1 MSTFIGY
8 LVLGI
13 SQGLIYGLLALGLVL
28 VYKGSRVLNLAHP
41 YFGLLC
47 AFVAHWLTAEV
58 GFLPF
63 AKGSIARFCIAAP
76 IALAI
81 VGLNGWS
88 LEHNLIRRLRGAPR
102 LVGLVLTIA
111 LAQGTLGLV
120 GILFNRTEAQF
131 FRPRTLPPL
140 FTAHVKAGDLVL
152 AGGAIQVFIAVP
164 LIALGLA
171 AFFKYTRFGVAVRA
185 AAENGESARLLGVSE
200 NRVAS
205 FTWVAGSVLAG
216 ISGLLITV
224 HRGGLDIT
232 TLSTGFLV
240 RALAAALI
248 GGLTSLSGAIV
259 GGMVVGLSETL
270 LAWALTLFT
279 PPQIVAEILKPELLG
294 FLIVVAVLVFR
305 PGGLFGEREET
316 EDKVAFVPT
325 LRELPARL
333 RLTPVARWV
342 SRFGLALGLLVALL
356 ASLVGG
362 SRTNG
367 VLVIVVTY
375 AMVGVSLTVLMG
387 FTGQISLGHWALVGV
402 GAFATADLVG
412 RVGLPLPLALPAVV
426 VIGMLVSLVI
436 GLPALRIR
444 GLYLAVVTL
453 AFGFFCEFTVF
464 KTTFI
469 AGSQAGARWSPP
481 KYGPLDLSAASG
493 RPLFFFAVAL
503 LLLTLWV
510 VRNLARSR
518 TGRAFFALRENEKAA
533 ATLGVDLTRAKLLAF
548 AVSGGIAALAG
559 SIHAMNN
566 PIVLAAS
573 FPATTSLVL
582 ISVVMIGGI
591 GSLQG
596 AVYGAFLVAGLPSL
610 LQYDKGQFGRY
621 LVPFSTGILLLIV
634 IVRVKGGAAGLV
646 QDIRFRLVNMLVD
659 LAETPAN
666 PPATADQ

>member
-47 AFVAHWLTAEV
+47 AFLAHYLTAEV

-63 AKGSIARFCIAAP
+63 AKGSVARFCIAAP
-76 IALAI
+76 LSLIL

-88 LEHNLIRRLRGAPR
+88 IEHGLIRKLRGAPR

-120 GILFNRTEAQF
+120 GILFNRTESQF
-131 FRPRTLPPL
+131 ARPRVLPAF
-140 FTAHVKAGDLVL
+140 FTARVNAGDLAL
-152 AGGAIQVFIAVP
+152 SAGSIQVFIAVP

-171 AFFKYTRFGVAVRA
+171 AFFKYSRFGVAVRA
-185 AAENGESARLLGVSE
+185 AAENGESARLLGISA
-200 NRVAS
+200 NRVSA
-205 FTWVAGSVLAG
+205 FTWITGSVLAG

-224 HRGGLDIT
+224 QRGGLDIA

-248 GGLTSLSGAIV
+248 GGLTSLPGAIV
-259 GGMVVGLSETL
+259 GGLAVGISETL
-270 LAWALTLFT
+270 LQYVLSVTT
-279 PPQIVAEILKPELLG
+279 PPQFLAEVLKPELLG
-294 FLIVVAVLVFR
+294 FVIVIGVLLFR
-305 PGGLFGEREET
+305 PGGLFGQREET

-325 LRELPARL
+325 LRDLPAKL
-333 RLTPVARWV
+333 RDTTANRVL
-342 SRFGLALGLLVALL
+342 SRFGLGLGLFIAVL
-356 ASLVGG
+356 ASLTTG

-367 VLVIVVTY
+367 ILVNVVVY
-375 AMVGVSLTVLMG
+375 ALVGVSLTILMG

-402 GAFATADLVG
+402 GAFTTANLFS
-412 RVGLPLPLALPAVV
+412 RLHIPFFLTLPLVV
-426 VIGMLVSLVI
+426 LIGMGVSLLI

-453 AFGFFCEFTVF
+453 AFGFFCEFTIF

-469 AGSQAGARWSPP
+469 AGSQAGIRWDPP
-481 KYGPLDLSAASG
+481 KFGPLDLSAPSN
-493 RPLFFFAVAL
+493 RPLFFFSLAL
-503 LLLTLWV
+503 LALALWV
-510 VRNLARSR
+510 TRNIARSR
-518 TGRAFFALRENEKAA
+518 TGRSFYALRENEKAA
-533 ATLGVDLTRAKLLAF
+533 ATLGVDLTRVKLLAF

-559 SIHAMNN
+559 AVQAMNQST
-566 PIVLAAS
+566 VLAAS

-596 AVYGAFLVAGLPSL
+596 AVLGAFLVAGVPSL
-610 LQYDKGQFGRY
+610 IEIETNRY
-621 LVPFSTGILLLIV
+621 VVPVTTGILLLVV
-634 IVRVKGGAAGLV
+634 IVRARGGLAGLV
-646 QDIRFRLVNMLVD
+646 QEIKFRLVRSLVE
-659 LAETPAN
+659 LGETPTSPTPSA
-666 PPATADQ
+666 PAAQ

>member
-1 MSTFIGY
+1 MSTFVAYI
-8 LVLGI
+8 VLGI
-13 SQGLIYGLLALGLVL
+13 SQGLIFGLLALGLVL
-28 VYKGSRVLNLAHP
+28 VYKGSRILNLAHP

-47 AFVAHWLTAEV
+47 AFLAHWLTAEV

-63 AKGSIARFCIAAP
+63 EKGSVARFCIAAP
-76 IALAI
+76 LALAL

-88 LEHNLIRRLRGAPR
+88 IEHTLIRKLRGAPR

-120 GILFNRTEAQF
+120 GLIFTRTEDQF
-131 FRPRTLPPL
+131 FRPRELPAL
-140 FTAHVKAGDLVL
+140 FTARIQVGDLVL
-152 AGGAIQVFIAVP
+152 TAGSIQVFIAVP

-185 AAENGESARLLGVSE
+185 AAENGESARLLGISVDRVS
-200 NRVAS
+200 S

-224 HRGGLDIT
+224 QRGGLEIT

-248 GGLTSLSGAIV
+248 GGLTSLPGALIGGLAV
-259 GGMVVGLSETL
+259 GISEGIL
-270 LAWALTLFT
+270 QFFLATTT
-279 PPQIVAEILKPELLG
+279 PPQFVAEILKPELLG
-294 FLIVVAVLVFR
+294 FLIVILVLIFR
-305 PGGLFGEREET
+305 PGGLFGQREET

-325 LRELPARL
+325 LRELPAKL
-333 RLTPVARWV
+333 RTSPAARWLG
-342 SRFGLALGLLVALL
+342 RFGLALMLITSALVSL
-356 ASLVGG
+356 ATG

-367 VLVIVVTY
+367 ILVSVVVF
-375 AMVGVSLTVLMG
+375 AMVAVSLTILMG

-402 GAFATADLVG
+402 GAFATAGLFSRAHVPFFLT
-412 RVGLPLPLALPAVV
+412 LPLVV
-426 VIGMLVSLVI
+426 LIGMAVSLVI

-453 AFGFFCEFTVF
+453 AFAFFCEFTIF

-469 AGSQAGARWSPP
+469 AGSQSGVRWTPP
-481 KYGPLDLSAASG
+481 TFGPLDLSAPSS
-493 RPLFFFAVAL
+493 RPLFLFSVVM

-510 VRNLARSR
+510 ARNLARSR
-518 TGRAFFALRENEKAA
+518 TGRSFYALRENEKAA
-533 ATLGVDLTRAKLLAF
+533 ATLGIDLTRVKLLAF

-566 PIVLAAS
+566 PTVAAPS

-596 AVYGAFLVAGLPSL
+596 AVFGAFLVAGLPSL
-610 LQYDKGQFGRY
+610 IELPSYWGRY
-621 LVPFSTGILLLIV
+621 AVPIGTGILLLIV
-634 IVRVKGGAAGLV
+634 IVRAKGGIAGLV
-646 QDIRFRLVNMLVD
+646 QEIRFRLVRGLVEM
-659 LAETPAN
+659 AETPPAP
-666 PPATADQ
+666 PPAPVRQ